1 MTADMDSLASI
12 FFAPGAAAS
21 VANTAKSAASA
32 IARPFAEVLSALTA
46 PEESAASTDV
56 GASDSTAGDD
66 SGNAATSLEDRV
78 AEMLQEILESVGA
91 ARGDQAT
98 VTYDPE
104 TDEAQVLTPAR
115 WGDDAAVD
123 ISTNGDLMDALR
135 ALAASNETSDPL
147 ELLVEVG

>member
-1 MTADMDSLASI
+1 MDSLASI

-46 PEESAASTDV
+46 PEESA
-56 GASDSTAGDD
+56 DD
-66 SGNAATSLEDRV
+66 SGEESGDAASVLEDRV

-91 ARGDQAT
+91 VSGDQAT

-104 TDEAQVLTPAR
+104 TDEAQVLTPAS
-115 WGDDAAVD
+115 WGDDAGID
-123 ISTNGDLMDALR
+123 ISTDGDLMDALR
-135 ALAASNETSDPL
+135 ELAASNETSDPL

>member
-1 MTADMDSLASI
+1 MDSLASI
-12 FFAPGAAAS
+12 FFAPGAAVG

-46 PEESAASTDV
+46 PEESAE
-56 GASDSTAGDD
+56 ASDLAAGDD
-66 SGNAATSLEDRV
+66 SGNTATSLEDRV
-78 AEMLQEILESVGA
+78 AEMLQAILESVGA

-104 TDEAQVLTPAR
+104 TDEAQVLTPAS
-115 WGDDAAVD
+115 WGDEAGID

-135 ALAASNETSDPL
+135 ELAGSNETSDPL